1 MRSLSEQK
9 RFYLNQVET
18 NRSCFLAFRDII
30 LKQHETIHETR
41 KYGMPCFCFIGKPMC
56 YLWTDKKTNATYILF
71 VDGNR
76 LEHPSLESG
85 NLTKMKVL
93 RIEPKKD
100 QTIKE
105 LKRILSK
112 ALKLR
117 DIT

>member
-1 MRSLSEQK
+1 MRSLSEQE
-9 RFYLNQVET
+9 RFYLNQVEP
-18 NRSCFLAFRDII
+18 NRSCFLAIRDII

-41 KYGMPCFCFIGKPMC
+41 KYGMPCFCFIGKAIC
-56 YLWTDKKTNATYILF
+56 YLWTDKKTNAPYILL

-85 NLTKMKVL
+85 NRTKMKVL
-93 RIEPKKD
+93 RIEPTKD
-100 QTIKE
+100 PPIKE

-117 DIT
+117 EIT